1 MASDAISFFRV
12 GRGGLTAEMRR
23 HRRAWKKLVV
33 EFGESV
39 CHRPSGGQEQLPVRG
54 ERLKTDGMLTV
65 GVLFAVLLG
74 MLPKEEPMLQ
84 RLVRRHVFKLSISI
98 WRHVGAMS

>member
-1 MASDAISFFRV
+1 MGKNFESHPILRWIPMMASDAISFFRV

-39 CHRPSGGQEQLPVRG
+39 CHRP
-54 ERLKTDGMLTV
+54 
-65 GVLFAVLLG
+65 AVARAVASEG
-74 MLPKEEPMLQ
+74 
-84 RLVRRHVFKLSISI
+84 
-98 WRHVGAMS
+98 